1 MTEGIT
7 CYERDED
14 LCEDQMCL
22 RTGCRLRNERL
33 SADSVAVDK
42 VAQAISLWDGDDW
55 NGILGSRECS
65 RNRYRAMARAA
76 IAAMPTVAQ
85 RARKYDLRALAKF
98 LYEHCA
104 LDPDKA
110 SDVAATLLEEYD
122 IWPDDF
128 AAQPPAAPVKGPS
141 AEWCLKM
148 AAEEE
153 AAGDPDISAGQLAA
167 FPRSSAEQ
175 PKDEQTC
182 HDCGAREPCDEDCP
196 NHVEPEPVQSCSAG
210 TAKALDDLEIF
221 IGEVDGS
228 EAAEGGTID
237 GTEAIE
243 ALNALRA
250 AFAQPQG
257 AQVTEVDI
265 HGIIAEAMDGYGL
278 TWKGIRRASRNI
290 LNRIGVSPQTVP
302 MSEKPRPAD
311 CLDPTGCLWRHVPT
325 SPDIGLHL
333 CSRFGCPHTTSAVT
347 RPEHRAPSAS
357 SPAEAAPSQRPPE

>member
-1 MTEGIT
+1 MP
-7 CYERDED
+7 
-14 LCEDQMCL
+14 
-22 RTGCRLRNERL
+22 N
-33 SADSVAVDK
+33 
-42 VAQAISLWDGDDW
+42 VAQAGREPGEEHPVLKQCDELHDLGFKAGW
-55 NGILGSRECS
+55 NGAIEACS
-65 RNRYRAMARAA
+65 ALMRRWRDDAA
-76 IAAMPTVAQ
+76 EFNDDRCRQQANLCQNAAVAISN
-85 RARKYDLRALAKF
+85 L
-98 LYEHCA
+98 
-104 LDPDKA
+104 
-110 SDVAATLLEEYD
+110 
-122 IWPDDF
+122 
-128 AAQPPAAPVKGPS
+128 AAQPPAAPVETKTLPS
-141 AEWCLKM
+141 QIAQRESTRRFVAEH
-148 AAEEE
+148 
-153 AAGDPDISAGQLAA
+153 
-167 FPRSSAEQ
+167 SSAEQ